1 MTIKNKKILII
12 IGGGIAAYKSLDL
25 IRLLKKEGVEIK
37 TILTKSGKEF
47 VTPLSLT
54 VLTKS
59 KTHVDIFD
67 KNSEAEIDHIA
78 LSRWADLVIV
88 MPTTAN
94 FMSKL
99 SIGKAEDLAT
109 TVLLASNKEILLV
122 PAMNVRMWLHKATQ
136 TNLKILHDFGYLFI
150 GPEKGEMACGE
161 FGEGKMSSPRQI
173 FAYLKNYFN
182 KKNLV
187 KKKKWKAVV
196 TTGPTREYIDP
207 VRYIS
212 NESSG
217 KQGYEIAVALDK
229 LGIKTTLIAGPS
241 NFVAPKGIKVKKI
254 TTADEMLNEVKKTLP
269 VDLVVCAAAV
279 TDFKPSEKNK
289 NKIKK
294 DNMKLKYINLVKN
307 NDILEY
313 ISKNNKDRPRL
324 VAGFSAETENLI
336 KNSINKLKRKHC
348 DLIFANDVSQKDIGF
363 NSDYNEVSVI
373 DKKGNVKMLPK
384 NKKSFIANKIAE
396 ILLDELLIDDRN
408 INQKIN

>member
-1 MTIKNKKILII
+1 MTLKNKKILII

-25 IRLLKKEGVEIK
+25 IRLLSKENIEVRA
-37 TILTKSGKEF
+37 ILTKSGKEF
-47 VTPLSLT
+47 VTSLSLT
-54 VLTKS
+54 TLTKN
-59 KTHVDIFD
+59 KVYEDLFD
-67 KNSEAEIDHIA
+67 KSSEAEIDHIA
-78 LSRWADLVIV
+78 LSRWADLIIV

-109 TVLLASNKEILLV
+109 TVVLASDKDILLV

-136 TNLKILHDFGYLFI
+136 ANLKVLQNFGYFFV

-173 FAYLKNYFN
+173 YAYLKNYFN
-182 KKNLV
+182 KKNIV
-187 KKKKWKAVV
+187 KKKNWKAIV

-217 KQGYEIAVALDK
+217 KQGYEIAIALKK
-229 LGIKTTLIAGPS
+229 LGITTTLIAGPS
-241 NFVAPKGIKVKKI
+241 NFISPKGIKVKKI
-254 TTADEMLNEVKKTLP
+254 TSADEMLSEVKKSLP
-269 VDLVVCAAAV
+269 VDLAVCVAAV
-279 TDFKPSEKNK
+279 TDFKPVVKSK

-294 DNMKLKYINLVKN
+294 ENMNLNSINFVKN

-313 ISKNNKDRPRL
+313 ICKHNKYRPRL
-324 VAGFSAETENLI
+324 VAGFSAETENLT
-336 KNSINKLKRKHC
+336 KNSINKMKRKHC
-348 DLIFANDVSQKDIGF
+348 DIIFANNVSQKNIGF
-363 NSDYNEVSVI
+363 NSDYNKVSVI
-373 DKKGNVKMLPK
+373 DKKGNVKIIPK

-396 ILLDELLIDDRN
+396 ILLDKLLIDDRN
-408 INQKIN
+408 IN